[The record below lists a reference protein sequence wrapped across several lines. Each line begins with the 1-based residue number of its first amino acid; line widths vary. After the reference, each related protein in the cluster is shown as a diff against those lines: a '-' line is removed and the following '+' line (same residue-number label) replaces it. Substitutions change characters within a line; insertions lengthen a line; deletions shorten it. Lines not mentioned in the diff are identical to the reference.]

1 MRRVQRAVLFETP
14 LHSTLLLLLLLRSH
28 RKRTS
33 FATVLSFKRL
43 FFLFRPQNADN
54 KETNGPYAQRLLP
67 QTASSSSEFGTLVRE
82 PICASPPRENL
93 TRPPRLKWTMN
104 LGDEVPWIYI
114 CVCVCISARGNRG
127 GRPPIRISFN
137 SFRGSPGLM
146 RFSVRDINVSYIFTN
161 YSNYET

>member
-43 FFLFRPQNADN
+43 FFLFRLRNADN
-54 KETNGPYAQRLLP
+54 KETNGPHAQRLLP
-67 QTASSSSEFGTLVRE
+67 QTASSEFGTLVRE

-104 LGDEVPWIYI
+104 LGDEVPYVRVYPLVGIEVVGPRYVLVLI
-114 CVCVCISARGNRG
+114 RFEV
-127 GRPPIRISFN
+127 RP
-137 SFRGSPGLM
+137 
-146 RFSVRDINVSYIFTN
+146 SV
-161 YSNYET
+161 

>member
-1 MRRVQRAVLFETP
+1 MYYVRRVQRAVLFETP
-14 LHSTLLLLLLLRSH
+14 LHSTLLLLLLRSH

-33 FATVLSFKRL
+33 FATVLSFKHL

-67 QTASSSSEFGTLVRE
+67 QTASSEFGTLVRE

-104 LGDEVPWIYI
+104 LGDEVPWIYMYI
-114 CVCVCISARGNRG
+114 CVYIRSWESRWSA
-127 GRPPIRISFN
+127 P
-137 SFRGSPGLM
+137 
-146 RFSVRDINVSYIFTN
+146 DTY
-161 YSNYET
+161 